1 MTEPAGLRFPAHP
14 GKHALPSV
22 TNPAD
27 HAAYIRARDP
37 GADLS
42 AAAGAVLIYQSSL
55 VEHARTVHRLR
66 DLGRWTS
73 GALHLT
79 DEQVVLCSGFGRG
92 APAAGLLLEQLIA
105 LGIRRVITVGTAA
118 ALRPD
123 LPPGTVIVPQQAHR
137 DEGTSHHYLPP
148 GRTVAASPQ
157 LAGAL
162 RSNLDHMGCPVL
174 SGPTWTTD
182 ALYRE
187 TAEEVRAY
195 ASQGVLTADME
206 AAGVLAVAEH
216 RDVAAAVGLVVAD
229 SLVRR
234 TPRLDYPD
242 TTSGLRRTLAAAV
255 TTLAG

>member
-1 MTEPAGLRFPAHP
+1 MTD
-14 GKHALPSV
+14 
-22 TNPAD
+22 PAD

-42 AAAGAVLIYQSSL
+42 TAAGAILIYQSSL
-55 VEHARTVHRLR
+55 IEHARTVHRLH

-73 GALHLT
+73 GTLHLT
-79 DEQVVLCSGFGRG
+79 DEHVVLCSGFGRG
-92 APAAGLLLEQLIA
+92 APAAALLLEQLIA
-105 LGIRRVITVGTAA
+105 LGIRRITTVGTAA
-118 ALRPD
+118 ALHPG
-123 LPPGTVIVPQQAHR
+123 LLPGTIVVPQQAYR

-148 GRTVAASPQ
+148 SRTVAASPH
-157 LAGAL
+157 LAGTL
-162 RSNLDHMGCPVL
+162 LSNLADTRSPVQ

-216 RDVAAAVGLVVAD
+216 RGVAAAVALVVAD
-229 SLVRR
+229 SLAHR
-234 TPRLDYPD
+234 TPRTDHPG
-242 TTSGLRRTLAAAV
+242 TTNGLRNALAAATV
-255 TTLAG
+255 ALTS